1 MPVISSPWNKTY
13 PSEGF
18 KFPAI
23 KLNKVVFPDPFGP
36 MIPVIEPFLIF
47 NEQGVKEL
55 RKSGFYKSLEKSL
68 NSIFKRLSKV

>member
-1 MPVISSPWNKTY
+1 MPVISSPWNKTF

-23 KLNKVVFPDPFGP
+23 KLNKVVFPDPLGP

-47 NEQGVKEL
+47 IEQFETAASPPKLMLPRNFLMTVH
-55 RKSGFYKSLEKSL
+55 S
-68 NSIFKRLSKV
+68 